1 MGSLSTIYAV
11 QDEGDEPTKLI
22 DSMRNEKRTDGSPTY
37 SLAAGISLMVFYV
50 FAMQCMSTVA
60 IVKRETQSWKWPLTQ
75 FAFMGIMAYAF
86 SWLTYVILT

>member
-1 MGSLSTIYAV
+1 
-11 QDEGDEPTKLI
+11 
-22 DSMRNEKRTDGSPTY
+22 MRKEKRADGSPTY

-75 FAFMGIMAYAF
+75 FAFMGIMAYTF
-86 SWLTYVILT
+86 SWLTYFILA